1 MHKPELRLQAPLAL
15 NNARIATASRAPRT
29 RITHQLR
36 ASTALRLMFRA
47 TAWSGVSIAIM
58 SSASANPTG
67 GNVVSGQASIN
78 QANPNRTEI
87 TQTTDRTAINWQSF
101 SIGANQYTV
110 FFQPSASSVALNR
123 VKGPDPSLIAGH
135 LQANGNLILV
145 NPNGV
150 LFSAGSQVNVHSIVA
165 TTADIRDR
173 DFNEGR
179 FNFSIPS
186 PNPTAT
192 VVNEGTITVAEHGL
206 AALVAPGTQN
216 SGVITA
222 KFGRVMLAGAQTFTV
237 DLYGDGL
244 LSFDITSKVKGA
256 NVTNTGE
263 IQADGGVIQL
273 AASAVDDIVA
283 GVINMGGTIAASTVV
298 AQTGTI
304 TADAGATGQLTVTGQ
319 VSAQGAY
326 PGETGG
332 AITLTGGTVAVTGG
346 ASIDASGSAGGG
358 SIKVGGGLHGSD
370 PSVAN
375 AQTTTIA
382 ANATLDASAVQQG
395 DGGSVVVWSEKKTS
409 FAGTIRAKGGAK
421 GGDGGKVEVSSKGV
435 LSFTGFAD
443 LRAPFGRAGTLLLD
457 PSTLDVI
464 APGTDT
470 TGVCT
475 VAGVCAVTDS
485 NTSNLTTTT
494 LTGLLGSAG
503 TVSLSADTID
513 FQASVPYTGTTAA
526 SLTATATAAITLENT
541 VSISSTLAPLTVS
554 LNAGVAGSVTFNT
567 SSSIITHGGNL
578 SVTAGTGG
586 LALTSTTNLAAG
598 DLSLTAHSLALT
610 GTINAGAGK
619 LILTA
624 TNSSPT
630 GTIGESNATITAGTL
645 TGSSGGT
652 VNLSDGTSTNKI
664 TALDTFT
671 TSNGDFSLTDVQPL
685 NVTGA
690 VNAGTGNLTLNV
702 AGALGVGAN
711 LTDGTVTLDA
721 TGASGAIN
729 QTAGTISGTTSVAL
743 NAGGAIT
750 QTGAATISTATLTGT
765 STGGA
770 SLNDNNQITSLG
782 AFTNAGSF
790 SLTDAAATGL
800 NVTGAVATT
809 GAANPLSLTVAGTTL
824 TVGGGGT
831 LTSTGTTTITASG
844 EGMSVGGGATGLQ
857 ISDASLGNITATGG
871 LILATQTGV
880 GNDIAVGTVT
890 NHAGFTRLTLQSGND
905 IGFNGALTV
914 GGGTGTLDLI
924 AAGTITENAGGM
936 ITVGTLAGNSGGTVS
951 LARVGNAVG
960 DVNAFAV
967 TAGNFTLN
975 DAGTALTIDGAL
987 SVPGI
992 LSLSANSITENP
1004 GGTIAAGP
1012 LTGTTSAGAVLLART
1027 GNVIHD
1033 LGGFSVGGTGNFTLA
1048 DGTTVLTID
1057 GAVHAPGTLTL
1068 NAGSITENPGGT
1080 ITTGVLTGTST
1091 DAVTLAVNPNAVTNL
1106 GAFTVAS
1113 DFNLNDGT

>member
-192 VVNEGTITVAEHGL
+192 VVNEGTITVADHGL

-273 AASAVDDIVA
+273 AASAVDDIVT

-304 TADAGATGQLTVTGQ
+304 TADAGTTGQLTVTGQ
-319 VSAQGAY
+319 VSAQGANA
-326 PGETGG
+326 GETGG
-332 AITLTGGTVAVTGG
+332 AITLTGGTVAVASG
-346 ASIDASGSAGGG
+346 AGIDASGSAGGG

-435 LSFTGFAD
+435 LAFTGTAD
-443 LRAPFGRAGTLLLD
+443 LSAPFGKWGTLLLD
-457 PSTLDVI
+457 PAELDICITLPCTHID
-464 APGTDT
+464 PGASDL
-470 TGVCT
+470 
-475 VAGVCAVTDS
+475 AV
-485 NTSNLTTTT
+485 
-494 LTGLLGSAG
+494 SALQASLNSG
-503 TVSLSADTID
+503 GVSLSADNLLNVQSWTNYAGAASSLSLTSNSNSTSTVTVNSGVTID
-513 FQASVPYTGTTAA
+513 STNALA
-526 SLTATATAAITLENT
+526 LTINGSGVTLSGATINT
-541 VSISSTLAPLTVS
+541 RGA
-554 LNAGVAGSVTFNT
+554 
-567 SSSIITHGGNL
+567 NL
-578 SVTAGTGG
+578 SVAAGTGG
-586 LALTSTTNLAAG
+586 LTLSSTTNLIGG
-598 DLSLTAHSLALT
+598 DLSLTAPSLALT
-610 GTINAGAGK
+610 GTINAGAGT
-619 LILTA
+619 LSLTA
-624 TNSSPT
+624 TTAGVT
-630 GTIGESNATITAGTL
+630 GTIGETAATVTAGTL
-645 TGSSGGT
+645 TGSTLGGAVT
-652 VNLSDGTSTNKI
+652 LTGGGGSTNTI
-664 TALDTFT
+664 TTLASFT
-671 TSNGDFSLTDVQPL
+671 TGTATHAGGAFSLTDAHALGVSGAL
-685 NVTGA
+685 DTTGLGGSGDVTLKAPSLALTGV
-690 VNAGTGNLTLNV
+690 VNAGTGKLTLK
-702 AGALGVGAN
+702 A
-711 LTDGTVTLDA
+711 TDPTV
-721 TGASGAIN
+721 
-729 QTAGTISGTTSVAL
+729 
-743 NAGGAIT
+743 
-750 QTGAATISTATLTGT
+750 
-765 STGGA
+765 
-770 SLNDNNQITSLG
+770 
-782 AFTNAGSF
+782 
-790 SLTDAAATGL
+790 
-800 NVTGAVATT
+800 
-809 GAANPLSLTVAGTTL
+809 
-824 TVGGGGT
+824 
-831 LTSTGTTTITASG
+831 
-844 EGMSVGGGATGLQ
+844 
-857 ISDASLGNITATGG
+857 
-871 LILATQTGV
+871 
-880 GNDIAVGTVT
+880 
-890 NHAGFTRLTLQSGND
+890 
-905 IGFNGALTV
+905 
-914 GGGTGTLDLI
+914 
-924 AAGTITENAGGM
+924 AGTITE
-936 ITVGTLAGNSGGTVS
+936 SGAT
-951 LARVGNAVG
+951 
-960 DVNAFAV
+960 V
-967 TAGNFTLN
+967 TAGT
-975 DAGTALTIDGAL
+975 
-987 SVPGI
+987 
-992 LSLSANSITENP
+992 
-1004 GGTIAAGP
+1004 
-1012 LTGTTSAGAVLLART
+1012 LTGSTAGGAVGL
-1027 GNVIHD
+1027 D
-1033 LGGFSVGGTGNFTLA
+1033 QVG
-1048 DGTTVLTID
+1048 
-1057 GAVHAPGTLTL
+1057 
-1068 NAGSITENPGGT
+1068 
-1080 ITTGVLTGTST
+1080 ST
-1091 DAVTLAVNPNAVTNL
+1091 NNITNL
-1106 GAFTVAS
+1106 DAFDTA
-1113 DFNLNDGT
+1113 G

>member
-192 VVNEGTITVAEHGL
+192 VVNAGTITVADHGL

-256 NVTNTGE
+256 NVTNTGQL
-263 IQADGGVIQL
+263 QADGGVIQL

-283 GVINMGGTIAASTVV
+283 GVINMGGTIAANTVA

-304 TADAGATGQLTVTGQ
+304 TADAGATGQLNVTGQ
-319 VSAQGAY
+319 VSAQGAN
-326 PGETGG
+326 PGESGG
-332 AITLTGGTVAVTGG
+332 AIALTGDSVAVASG
-346 ASIDASGSAGGG
+346 ASIDANGSAGGG

-435 LSFTGFAD
+435 LAFTGTAD
-443 LRAPFGRAGTLLLD
+443 LSAPFGKWGTLLLD
-457 PSTLDVI
+457 PAELGRRLLKRRQPSKCAIVDQLRRCRVKSFVDVEQQ
-464 APGTDT
+464 
-470 TGVCT
+470 
-475 VAGVCAVTDS
+475 
-485 NTSNLTTTT
+485 
-494 LTGLLGSAG
+494 
-503 TVSLSADTID
+503 
-513 FQASVPYTGTTAA
+513 F
-526 SLTATATAAITLENT
+526 
-541 VSISSTLAPLTVS
+541 
-554 LNAGVAGSVTFNT
+554 
-567 SSSIITHGGNL
+567 
-578 SVTAGTGG
+578 
-586 LALTSTTNLAAG
+586 
-598 DLSLTAHSLALT
+598 DLHRYRQFRRY
-610 GTINAGAGK
+610 
-619 LILTA
+619 
-624 TNSSPT
+624 
-630 GTIGESNATITAGTL
+630 
-645 TGSSGGT
+645 
-652 VNLSDGTSTNKI
+652 D
-664 TALDTFT
+664 
-671 TSNGDFSLTDVQPL
+671 
-685 NVTGA
+685 
-690 VNAGTGNLTLNV
+690 
-702 AGALGVGAN
+702 
-711 LTDGTVTLDA
+711 
-721 TGASGAIN
+721 
-729 QTAGTISGTTSVAL
+729 
-743 NAGGAIT
+743 
-750 QTGAATISTATLTGT
+750 
-765 STGGA
+765 
-770 SLNDNNQITSLG
+770 
-782 AFTNAGSF
+782 
-790 SLTDAAATGL
+790 
-800 NVTGAVATT
+800 
-809 GAANPLSLTVAGTTL
+809 
-824 TVGGGGT
+824 
-831 LTSTGTTTITASG
+831 
-844 EGMSVGGGATGLQ
+844 
-857 ISDASLGNITATGG
+857 
-871 LILATQTGV
+871 
-880 GNDIAVGTVT
+880 
-890 NHAGFTRLTLQSGND
+890 
-905 IGFNGALTV
+905 
-914 GGGTGTLDLI
+914 
-924 AAGTITENAGGM
+924 
-936 ITVGTLAGNSGGTVS
+936 
-951 LARVGNAVG
+951 
-960 DVNAFAV
+960 
-967 TAGNFTLN
+967 
-975 DAGTALTIDGAL
+975 
-987 SVPGI
+987 
-992 LSLSANSITENP
+992 
-1004 GGTIAAGP
+1004 
-1012 LTGTTSAGAVLLART
+1012 
-1027 GNVIHD
+1027 
-1033 LGGFSVGGTGNFTLA
+1033 
-1048 DGTTVLTID
+1048 
-1057 GAVHAPGTLTL
+1057 
-1068 NAGSITENPGGT
+1068 
-1080 ITTGVLTGTST
+1080 
-1091 DAVTLAVNPNAVTNL
+1091 
-1106 GAFTVAS
+1106 
-1113 DFNLNDGT
+1113 